1 MVLVTGGT
9 GFIGSYIIKELVQKN
24 YSVRAL
30 RRHTSTTPFYIPR
43 DIFGK
48 VEWVEGDILDTISL
62 DDSMENVDAVIH
74 SAALISF
81 SKTVKNR
88 MHQVNVQG
96 TANVVNTML
105 EKNIQRLVHVSSVA
119 ALGRGPT
126 SDPVN
131 EEKIWQASENN
142 TFYAISKNKAE
153 MEVWRGIGEGLDAVI
168 VNPSTVLG
176 YGNWNHSSC
185 RIFKTIYDEFPWYS
199 TGINGFVD
207 IEDVA
212 KATVL
217 LMESDISEQRFII
230 NSDNWSF
237 QKLFNTIADGF
248 NKKHPRI
255 RATPFLGEIA
265 WRLEKVK
272 SVLSGN
278 KPLLTKES
286 ARVAHNHSY
295 FSNDKLLASLRGF
308 SFMPLEKS
316 IQIACR
322 KYLQTINQA

>member
-9 GFIGSYIIKELVQKN
+9 GFIGSYIIKELVEKN
-24 YSVRAL
+24 YPVRAM
-30 RRHTSTTPFYIPR
+30 RRHTSITPLYISPE
-43 DIFGK
+43 IFEK
-48 VEWVEGDILDTISL
+48 VEWVEGDILDTVSL
-62 DDSMENVDAVIH
+62 DETMENVDAVIH

-81 SKTVKNR
+81 AKADKNR
-88 MHQVNVQG
+88 MQQVNVQG

-105 EKNIQRLVHVSSVA
+105 DKNIQRLVHVSSVA
-119 ALGRGPT
+119 ALGRGQT
-126 SDPVN
+126 SEPVN
-131 EEKIWQASENN
+131 EEKIWHANENN

-237 QKLFNTIADGF
+237 QKLFNTIADCF

-255 RATPFLGEIA
+255 RATPFLSEIA

-272 SVLSGN
+272 SLVSGN

-286 ARVAHNHSY
+286 ARVAHNRSY
-295 FSNDKLLASLRGF
+295 FSSDKLLASLRGF